1 MRTFLGIWT
10 WEQVSIME
18 KYKLDSFIGALMNS
32 DLATMLNIDMHC
44 VCVMNA
50 ILLYVIGSTFSVL
63 VIVWW
68 DNNNFLAEFSHSNR
82 QFINHYT

>member
-1 MRTFLGIWT
+1 
-10 WEQVSIME
+10 ME

-63 VIVWW
+63 VIVW
-68 DNNNFLAEFSHSNR
+68 
-82 QFINHYT
+82 

>member
-1 MRTFLGIWT
+1 MMRTFLGIWA

-18 KYKLDSFIGALMNS
+18 KYKFDSFIGALMNS

-63 VIVWW
+63 VIV
-68 DNNNFLAEFSHSNR
+68 R
-82 QFINHYT
+82 